1 MPSSC
6 CLSSGDLLSHHFV
19 GFVKSQEGEN
29 EDGNEGELVVKFI
42 DALPKVSWKYPY
54 GREAFHLHPISN
66 IKSFAYII
74 LFSGILLWSYL
85 HPKEFIRMQ
94 DVLKPSS
101 L

>member
-54 GREAFHLHPISN
+54 GRDAFHLHPISN
-66 IKSFAYII
+66 IKSFAHINTVFRNI
-74 LFSGILLWSYL
+74 VVVLFT
-85 HPKEFIRMQ
+85 PKIVR
-94 DVLKPSS
+94 KNAGCA
-101 L
+101 